1 MTGSVAAEP
10 DSTASELEYP
20 VLRRG
25 LLAVPVAAGLLV
37 DGGSR
42 RRLLKG
48 SALAPVLPV
57 LPRLLRL
64 LDGAHDPASVGAEL
78 GLDRAPLDEFLALLA
93 ECGALEPA
101 RGIPRRSTGS
111 EPAEHVTTYL
121 SRMTRAAGGYRGG
134 AELAAVLAGC
144 AVLVVAP
151 APLAEQIAAD
161 LTESGIGSVPVAHAA
176 AQVSAAALRTAAS
189 ADRRVAAVFDD
200 SAASSGGDDLAAA
213 ITRCHEHGLPVLR
226 FACGPGHLE
235 VGPAFFPGG
244 HPACASCFRRGYQ
257 AMAWPGPAADDEP
270 GQPPP
275 VHPLAADGVLAGL
288 VTTELLALLTA
299 LTAPA
304 PARTLVRLS
313 VPRYHS
319 ERYDV
324 TPELGCPRCGGSPA
338 ACDATAAASVYEW
351 LEGSEPSELIEQRP
365 TPTAAELRALG
376 KRLAERYAMTSG
388 PRRALPASGPGGL
401 TDPLAEDMLRR
412 VTGWRPAAEPGAAA
426 RLEPDGITSVDLYLL
441 TNGDLADLPATIFK
455 YDGPARELAGVCADP
470 VPLAD
475 ALASTDL
482 DPSVLGFALVL
493 VAAVGQARHRF
504 GTLALRLSHLD
515 AGCVA
520 AQLSAV
526 AGGFGRRLHFAST
539 WSRELADLLDLDPAR
554 ELVAAVVGVERPKEG
569 PECR

>member
-10 DSTASELEYP
+10 GSAASELEYP

-37 DGGSR
+37 EGGSR

-64 LDGAHDPASVGAEL
+64 LDGAHDPAGVCAEL
-78 GLDRAPLDEFLALLA
+78 GLDRAPLDEFLALLT

-101 RGIPRRSTGS
+101 GGIPTRSAGRG
-111 EPAEHVTTYL
+111 PAEHVTTYL
-121 SRMTRAAGGYRGG
+121 SRMTHAAGGYRGG

-151 APLAEQIAAD
+151 PPVAEQIAAD

-176 AQVSAAALRTAAS
+176 AHVSADTLRAAAA
-189 ADRRVAAVFDD
+189 AARRVAAVFDD
-200 SAASSGGDDLAAA
+200 GAASSGGDGLADA

-244 HPACASCFRRGYQ
+244 HPACAGCFRRGYQ
-257 AMAWPGPAADDEP
+257 AMAWHGPAAGDEP
-270 GQPPP
+270 GQPPG
-275 VHPLAADGVLAGL
+275 HPLAADGVLASL
-288 VTTELLALLTA
+288 VTTEVLALLTA

-313 VPRYHS
+313 VPWYHP

-324 TPELGCPRCGGSPA
+324 TPEPGCACYGGAPA
-338 ACDATAAASVYEW
+338 ACSAAAAAAVYEW
-351 LEGSEPSELIEQRP
+351 LEGSEPPELIERRA
-365 TPTAAELRALG
+365 TLTAAELRGLA

-388 PRRALPASGPGGL
+388 PRRTLPTSGPGGL
-401 TDPLAEDMLRR
+401 SDPVAADMLRR

-426 RLEPDGITSVDLYLL
+426 RLEPDDVTSVDLYLL
-441 TNGDLADLPATIFK
+441 TDGDLADLPATIFR
-455 YDGPARELAGVCADP
+455 YDGPARELAGVHADP
-470 VPLAD
+470 VSLAD
-475 ALASTDL
+475 ALVSTDL
-482 DPSVLGFALVL
+482 DPPVLGFALVL
-493 VAAVGQARHRF
+493 VAGLGQARHRF

-515 AGCVA
+515 AGCIAAQVA
-520 AQLSAV
+520 AV
-526 AGGFGRRLHFAST
+526 ADGFGRRLHFAST

-554 ELVAAVVGVERPKEG
+554 EIVAAVVGVERAKEG

>member
-1 MTGSVAAEP
+1 MTGRVATEP
-10 DSTASELEYP
+10 ASTAPELEYP

-25 LLAVPVAAGLLV
+25 LLAVPVGAGLLV
-37 DGGSR
+37 EGGSR

-48 SALAPVLPV
+48 RALASVLPV
-57 LPRLLRL
+57 FPRLLRL
-64 LDGAHDPASVGAEL
+64 LDGAHDPASVCAEL
-78 GLDRAPLDEFLALLA
+78 GIDRAPLDEFLALLA
-93 ECGALEPA
+93 ECGALEPT
-101 RGIPRRSTGS
+101 RGTPRRSGGS

-121 SRMTRAAGGYRGG
+121 SRTAHAAGGYRGR
-134 AELAAVLAGC
+134 AE
-144 AVLVVAP
+144 
-151 APLAEQIAAD
+151 IAAD
-161 LTESGIGSVPVAHAA
+161 LTESGIGSVSVAHAA
-176 AQVSAAALRTAAS
+176 AQASPAALRTAAS

-200 SAASSGGDDLAAA
+200 SAASSGGDGLAEA

-226 FACGPGHLE
+226 FACAPGHLE

-244 HPACASCFRRGYQ
+244 HPACAGCFRRGYQ
-257 AMAWPGPAADDEP
+257 AMAWPEPADDEP
-270 GQPPP
+270 GQPP
-275 VHPLAADGVLAGL
+275 AGDGVLAGL

-313 VPRYHS
+313 GPRYHS

-338 ACDATAAASVYEW
+338 ASDATAAASVYEW
-351 LEGSEPSELIEQRP
+351 LEGSEPPELIERRP
-365 TPTAAELRALG
+365 TPTAADLRALG

-388 PRRALPASGPGGL
+388 PRRALPASRPGGL
-401 TDPLAEDMLRR
+401 TDPVAEDMLRR

-455 YDGPARELAGVCADP
+455 YDGPARELAGVRADL

-493 VAAVGQARHRF
+493 VAAVGQARHSF

-526 AGGFGRRLHFAST
+526 AAGFGRRLHFAST

-554 ELVAAVVGVERPKEG
+554 ELVAAVVGVEHPKEG